1 VISTLT
7 TDNQIQLNPLRA
19 VIREYRESINQ
30 TYHDAQPMAEEE
42 FPQFINYIRQRLF
55 TNTVPLRQTEN
66 DNTREILQQILQQS
80 RNQTEFL
87 RRITEILS
95 NLTEPRT
102 IVKLSL
108 AFVLL
113 CTINKFF
120 KHK

>member
-30 TYHDAQPMAEEE
+30 TYHDAQPMVEEE

-55 TNTVPLRQTEN
+55 TNTLPIRQTEN
-66 DNTREILQQILQQS
+66 DNTREMLQEILQQS

-87 RRITEILS
+87 RRITEMLS

-113 CTINKFF
+113 CTVNKFF
-120 KHK
+120 KHQ

>member
-30 TYHDAQPMAEEE
+30 TYHDAQPMVEEE

-55 TNTVPLRQTEN
+55 TNTLPIRQTEN
-66 DNTREILQQILQQS
+66 DNTREMLQEILQQS

-87 RRITEILS
+87 RRITEMLS

-113 CTINKFF
+113 CTVNKFF
-120 KHK
+120 KH